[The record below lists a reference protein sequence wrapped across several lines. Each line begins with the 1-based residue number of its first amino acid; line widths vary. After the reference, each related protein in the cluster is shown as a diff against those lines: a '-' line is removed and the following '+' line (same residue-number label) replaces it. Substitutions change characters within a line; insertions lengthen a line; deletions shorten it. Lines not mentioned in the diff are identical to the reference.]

1 MKFRSVIAFVVGTVA
16 FFASAVHAQTR
27 EEIPL
32 GYQWKGREILDD
44 VWRIHHSGYNDVAI
58 LVYADRRTGVPLL
71 EAFEHTKKERAK
83 IDKCPA
89 LGNAESVPKHEL
101 FGAAMAALEKID
113 DDPNNDDS
121 INNVPIIGYEAV
133 DSEANPRCA
142 LIARELAGGTMLYT
156 VVTHLK
162 GEVIENYYQIP
173 KKAHRLMDTLNERAI
188 AAIKKAEMAA
198 KKKEPSECGGEVAY
212 KHWVMAWS
220 PKLGT
225 LYARNLEFLD
235 KAVANGKV
243 ARIGIMVRTKHDAK
257 GVALETTHSL
267 YMAAKGD
274 GEEFIPQK
282 QRLTVDG
289 KIAQEWGDGFHQWA
303 GLTPAAMNALYTGK
317 TAEIKTK
324 ELGRI
329 RFTLQ
334 DMKESLELLDTNQQI
349 ATLTN
354 RLEKCPE

>member
-1 MKFRSVIAFVVGTVA
+1 MKFRSVIAFVVSTVV
-16 FFASAVHAQTR
+16 FFASIANAQTR

-32 GYQWKGREILDD
+32 GYQWKAREIIDD

-71 EAFEHTKKERAK
+71 EAFEQTKRHRAQM
-83 IDKCPA
+83 DKCPTLA
-89 LGNAESVPKHEL
+89 NAEAVPKYEP
-101 FGAAMAALEKID
+101 FAAAMAALEKID
-113 DDPNNDDS
+113 EDPSNDDS

-133 DSEANPRCA
+133 DSITNPRCA

-162 GEVIENYYQIP
+162 GKTIDIYSAIP
-173 KKAHRLMDTLNERAI
+173 AKAHRLMNTLNERAI

-212 KHWVMAWS
+212 KHWVMSWS

-225 LYARNLEFLD
+225 LYARNLEFVD
-235 KAVANGKV
+235 KSLADGKI
-243 ARIGIMVRTKHDAK
+243 ARIGIMIRTKHDAK
-257 GVALETTHSL
+257 GVAIETTHSL

-274 GEEFIPQK
+274 GKEFIPQK

-289 KIAQEWGDGFHQWA
+289 KVAQEWGDGFHQWA

-317 TAEIKTK
+317 TAEITTK